1 MNTTFFSHVPSGKFF
16 DARRRNARAARDCA
30 LAPVATGGEPLSRPS
45 FPGARFPEER
55 GDAGAHS
62 PGPYIP
68 RCTSTAGREIHECVH
83 YAVAR
88 AGKETS
94 TLSSAI
100 THGGHVAASS
110 VRRDAMRCSL
120 VPFASYASSNAFPSA
135 NTRGW
140 FTPWPLGPHRACKD
154 VTLARHFLRRRRH
167 RLRCHRRP
175 GYTSYRDSG
184 RLLLIVPKEDGGGT
198 CWRRTLEI

>member
-1 MNTTFFSHVPSGKFF
+1 MH
-16 DARRRNARAARDCA
+16 AARDCA

-55 GDAGAHS
+55 EDAGAHS
-62 PGPYIP
+62 PGPYVP
-68 RCTSTAGREIHECVH
+68 RCTSTAGRGIHECVH

-88 AGKETS
+88 TEKETS
-94 TLSSAI
+94 ALSSAI

-110 VRRDAMRCSL
+110 VRRDAPRCAEMRCSL

-140 FTPWPLGPHRACKD
+140 FTPWPLCPHRACKD
-154 VTLARHFLRRRRH
+154 VTLARTSRRFLRRRH

-175 GYTSYRDSG
+175 GYTSYRDGG
-184 RLLLIVPKEDGGGT
+184 RLLLIVPKEDGGT
-198 CWRRTLEI
+198 C